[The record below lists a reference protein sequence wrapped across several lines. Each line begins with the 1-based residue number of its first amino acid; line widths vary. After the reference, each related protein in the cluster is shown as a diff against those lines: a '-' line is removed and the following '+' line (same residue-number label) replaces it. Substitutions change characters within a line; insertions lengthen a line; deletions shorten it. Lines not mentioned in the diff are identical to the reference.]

1 MLITSSMSLL
11 HPTGDFLKDGVT
23 HLTIAVFVSHLLFFL
38 GILPGDVTATSM
50 AQRRKDKPQTNIP
63 LSH

>member
-23 HLTIAVFVSHLLFFL
+23 HLMIAVFVSHLLFFL

-50 AQRRKDKPQTNIP
+50 A
-63 LSH
+63 